1 MLVYRTIQGGLRFIL
16 SVFYRQIEI
25 VGLEHVP
32 DEGDGPVIFAGN
44 HPNSLLDPAL
54 ITTSCGRI
62 VHFAAKDVLFKSPAL
77 RVVLDAMGAVPI
89 ARRAD
94 HGGGSSVDNSEAFDG
109 MFRVL
114 GEGRAMGIF
123 PEGLSHD
130 EAQLARLKTGAARIA
145 LGAYDK
151 HPTQVIKIVPCGL
164 NYMNR
169 KRFRSRVL
177 VQFGPPIIVDQ
188 ARLARWKQDER
199 EEVRA
204 LTSELET
211 AMRALTVNAS
221 DWDTLRVIDGVRRLY
236 QPANITLE
244 ERVEL
249 ARRFTEAYK
258 TLSHREDVRALLE
271 RVRNYLDR
279 LAASGLSD
287 RDLRRAVSAR
297 EAFLRFFRHS
307 VFTFVWLPLAA
318 PGLTLFLPAG
328 LAIRLLAPVFAP
340 RRDVIGTTK
349 FVLGLAAIAAMF
361 AAIPFY
367 ATWRWGAAA
376 GLLAV
381 LALLVSG
388 YASLQVLA
396 RTSALKSVGVTFG
409 RLLFLRQ
416 ELEELRQERSA
427 LEAAVIDAVGR
438 LRPAEMTPL
447 FPERAGQGRSE
458 DEPNDDGES
467 S

>member
-1 MLVYRTIQGGLRFIL
+1 VLVYRVIQSSLRLVL
-16 SVFYRQIEI
+16 SVFYRQVEI

-32 DEGDGPVIFAGN
+32 DEGEGPVIFAGN

-62 VHFAAKDVLFKSPAL
+62 VHFAAKDVLFKSRPL

-94 HGGGSSVDNSEAFDG
+94 HGGTSIDNSEAFDG
-109 MFRVL
+109 LFRVL
-114 GEGRAMGIF
+114 GQGRAMGIF

-145 LGAYDK
+145 LGAFEK
-151 HPTQVIKIVPCGL
+151 HPEQPIKIVPCGL

-177 VQFGPPIIVDQ
+177 VQFGPPIVVDQ
-188 ARLARWKQDER
+188 ERLARWKSDDR

-211 AMRALTVNAS
+211 AMRALTINAS

-236 QPANITLE
+236 QPPNITLE

-249 ARRFTEAYK
+249 SRRFTEAYK
-258 TLSHREDVRALLE
+258 TLSHREDVSALLL
-271 RVRNYLDR
+271 RVRAYLDR

-297 EAFLRFFRHS
+297 EALGRFFRHS

-349 FVLGLAAIAAMF
+349 FVLGLLALVAMF
-361 AAIPFY
+361 AAVPFA
-367 ATWRWGAAA
+367 ATWRWGAGA
-376 GLLAV
+376 GALSV

-416 ELEELRQERSA
+416 ELEALREERSA
-427 LEAAVIDAVGR
+427 LEAAVVDAVGR

-447 FPERAGQGRSE
+447 FPERAGQGRPK
-458 DEPNDDGES
+458 DEPK
-467 S
+467 